1 MPAKKKKQQNIL
13 ALENTLFKQALKRQS
28 MFLGIDHNTWFFL
41 VFGAL
46 ITGYA
51 ILDGFDLG
59 AGALHLFLKK
69 ETSRRIALN
78 AIGPVWDGNEVWLV
92 IAGGALFA
100 GFPVAYA
107 AIFSG
112 FYLPFMIFLIGLIWR
127 AVAIEFRSKEPGK
140 WWRLSWD
147 VTYSFSCIVVALSLG
162 LMLGN
167 VALGMPLNDQKEF
180 IGTLTSFFNPF
191 AIMVAVTTL
200 ALFMMHGAIY
210 LAMKTE
216 NRLYTKL
223 TILAKNFTIF
233 FIVAFAITTL
243 YTLLYIPH
251 LSHRVK
257 GNPKYFIFPL
267 LMFLAIANIPRQL
280 KKGAYRFAFVSSSIT
295 IATLLIAVAIEVFPN
310 LLYAPNNP
318 ANSITI
324 QNAAS
329 SPKTMKILLLIAAI
343 GTPLVGLY
351 TGFVFWTFKG
361 KVKLDESSY

>member
-1 MPAKKKKQQNIL
+1 MIFGIDY
-13 ALENTLFKQALKRQS
+13 NTL
-28 MFLGIDHNTWFFL
+28 WFL
-41 VFGAL
+41 VFGAV

-92 IAGGALFA
+92 IGGGALFA

-107 AIFSG
+107 AIFSA
-112 FYLPFMIFLIGLIWR
+112 FYLPAMIFLIGLIWR

-140 WWRLSWD
+140 MWRLTWD
-147 VTYSFSCIVVALSLG
+147 IIYSFACIVVTLSLG

-167 VALGMPLNDQKEF
+167 VAMGLPLDSQKEF
-180 IGTLTSFFNPF
+180 NGDILSFLNPF
-191 AIMVAVTTL
+191 SIMVAVTTL
-200 ALFMMHGAIY
+200 ALFMTHGAIY

-223 TILAKNFTIF
+223 TILAKNFTVF
-233 FIVAFAITTL
+233 FLVAFGVTTL

-251 LSHRVK
+251 LTDRIRS
-257 GNPKYFIFPL
+257 NPVYFIFPV

-280 KKGAYRFAFVSSSIT
+280 KNGNYRFAFISSSIT
-295 IATLLIAVAIEVFPN
+295 IASLLIAVALEVFPN
-310 LLYAPNNP
+310 LLYASNDPN
-318 ANSITI
+318 NSITI
-324 QNAAS
+324 SNAAS
-329 SPKTMKILLLIAAI
+329 SPKTMKTLLIIALI
-343 GTPLVGLY
+343 GTPLVGIY
-351 TGFVFWTFKG
+351 TSFVFWTFKG
-361 KVKLDESSY
+361 KVKLDDMSY